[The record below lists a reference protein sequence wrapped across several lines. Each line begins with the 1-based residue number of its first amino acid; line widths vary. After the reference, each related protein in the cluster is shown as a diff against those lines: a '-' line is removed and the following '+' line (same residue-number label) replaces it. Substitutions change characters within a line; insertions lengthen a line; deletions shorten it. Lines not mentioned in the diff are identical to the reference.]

1 MEGVINFLQVRQIHY
16 LLSEEFELL
25 LKYDFVINKIFCKV
39 KQLINKLSY
48 RLLIL
53 KHFFIIFIKL

>member
-25 LKYDFVINKIFCKV
+25 LKYDFVINKIFAK
-39 KQLINKLSY
+39 
-48 RLLIL
+48 
-53 KHFFIIFIKL
+53 